1 MEQWTLISVLLSMY
15 VFVWY
20 MKIAQSHSVHVA
32 NTSDNITV
40 NRIWH
45 FSTFSVIV
53 YKYPVCYGL
62 KNSSFVLL
70 PLKVERFMAWLIF
83 V

>member
-53 YKYPVCYGL
+53 
-62 KNSSFVLL
+62 
-70 PLKVERFMAWLIF
+70 
-83 V
+83 